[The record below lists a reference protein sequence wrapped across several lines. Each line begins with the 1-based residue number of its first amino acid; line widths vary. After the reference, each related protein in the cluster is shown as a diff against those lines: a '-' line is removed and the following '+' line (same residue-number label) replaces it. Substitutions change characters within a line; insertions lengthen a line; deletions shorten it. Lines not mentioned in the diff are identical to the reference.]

1 MSLWKTFIS
10 VRSARPTSCWIPPSN
25 EVMCSGFRSGFGNPG
40 MGPWKTTLP
49 NSSNRL
55 GARKARPAEART
67 RVAGVSAY
75 SSATFGE
82 ATDPNS
88 ECRS

>member
-10 VRSARPTSCWIPPSN
+10 VRSARLTSCWIPPSN
-25 EVMCSGFRSGFGNPG
+25 ETMCSGSRSGFGSPG

-55 GARKARPAEART
+55 GARKARPADVRT
-67 RVAGVSAY
+67 RVVGVRAY
-75 SSATFGE
+75 SSDTFGE
-82 ATDPNS
+82 PTDPNS
-88 ECRS
+88 ECWS